1 MKASVV
7 IPVYNK
13 APFLRECLDSVLTQD
28 MAGFEI
34 VAVDDGSTDGSLG
47 ILRGVKDARLRII
60 ALPVNRGP
68 AHAAAVAMDNAKGEY
83 ILRVD
88 ADDVQLPGRFA
99 KQVAFLDRHPDVG
112 LLGGA
117 VRMMGGST
125 GEKRRVADDA
135 GLRAQLLFGVA
146 VFQTVSAYRTRVL
159 RDHGLRF
166 GDEWPRYGEDWMLQ
180 ARIARHTRLANLED
194 PLVLYR
200 HGPQGVSYGRD
211 KAADLRIP
219 IRDVFGILGHP
230 ALSDDDVD
238 LHAMAMKVVPERVDA
253 ERLGRLRVWLDRLVM
268 WNAQAGW
275 TNDDA
280 MRHRVDR
287 VWDELFH
294 LLVPHGSQAWRAW
307 RRAGGRLD
315 AARLYFLLRHY
326 MRRMKPGKA

>member
-13 APFLRECLDSVLTQD
+13 APFLRECLDSVLAQD
-28 MAGFEI
+28 MAGFEVI
-34 VAVDDGSTDGSLG
+34 AVDDGSTDGSLE
-47 ILRGVKDARLRII
+47 ILRGLQDARLRII
-60 ALPVNRGP
+60 ASPVNRGP
-68 AHAAAVAMDNAKGEY
+68 AHAAAVAMDDAKGEY

-99 KQVAFLDRHPDVG
+99 KQVAYLDAHPEVG

-125 GEKRRVADDA
+125 GEKRRVAEDA

-166 GDEWPRYGEDWMLQ
+166 GDDWPRYGEDWMLQ
-180 ARIARHTRLANLED
+180 ARIARHTRLANLAE

-211 KAADLRIP
+211 KAADLRFL

-268 WNAQAGW
+268 WNTRAGW
-275 TNDDA
+275 TDDDA
-280 MRHRVDR
+280 MHQRVDR
-287 VWDELFH
+287 AWDELFH

-307 RRAGGRLD
+307 RSAGGRLD